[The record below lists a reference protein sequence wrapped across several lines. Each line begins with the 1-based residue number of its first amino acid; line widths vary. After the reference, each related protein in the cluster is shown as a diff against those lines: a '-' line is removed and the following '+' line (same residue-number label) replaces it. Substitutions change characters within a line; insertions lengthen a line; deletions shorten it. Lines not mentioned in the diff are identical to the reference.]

1 MSDDDGET
9 QEDQNEEEIDE
20 NESSFGLKPRHPH
33 VYSISYLRNVNY
45 KIMIKTL
52 QIKSLILMDTMKTTY
67 QMSSQNQMKQ
77 EMDSSP

>member
-52 QIKSLILMDTMKTTY
+52 
-67 QMSSQNQMKQ
+67 
-77 EMDSSP
+77 